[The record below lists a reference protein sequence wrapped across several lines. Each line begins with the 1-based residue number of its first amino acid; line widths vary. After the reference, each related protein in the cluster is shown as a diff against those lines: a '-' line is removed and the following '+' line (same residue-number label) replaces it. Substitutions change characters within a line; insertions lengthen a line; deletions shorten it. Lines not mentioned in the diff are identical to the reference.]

1 MSGGLWK
8 SDAALV
14 ATTTYSQDQAHD
26 GEWSNR
32 LHYDFTA
39 ATGYVTYRTASMAAH
54 SSEAPSAISAW
65 VFGSHSLNTVRLSIV
80 DATGE
85 SHVSSDAPLDF
96 DGCTQVAH
104 DVDAT
109 WSHWCGNDDGI
120 IDLPLSNPSSSC
132 ATKPAARPSARSMS
146 TSGGEAGAAEG
157 QATVEQRVERLF
169 AAMRPIITEAIRK
182 NNPRSGIKFNDM
194 EATSASA
201 GDALARMLMEQG
213 LLEFGRAT
221 DEEVAE
227 AREAAVAE
235 ADPAVAAGRRPED
248 LRVTRMKQD
257 RTLKTMRGPVR
268 CKREYL
274 YFPDLKVGVFP
285 PRHTP

>member
-1 MSGGLWK
+1 MGRTRGG
-8 SDAALV
+8 D
-14 ATTTYSQDQAHD
+14 
-26 GEWSNR
+26 
-32 LHYDFTA
+32 
-39 ATGYVTYRTASMAAH
+39 
-54 SSEAPSAISAW
+54 
-65 VFGSHSLNTVRLSIV
+65 
-80 DATGE
+80 
-85 SHVSSDAPLDF
+85 
-96 DGCTQVAH
+96 
-104 DVDAT
+104 
-109 WSHWCGNDDGI
+109 
-120 IDLPLSNPSSSC
+120 
-132 ATKPAARPSARSMS
+132 
-146 TSGGEAGAAEG
+146 AGAAEG

-227 AREAAVAE
+227 AREAAVAK
-235 ADPAVAAGRRPED
+235 ADPDVAAGRRPED
-248 LRVTRMKQD
+248 LKMTRMKQD

-268 CKREYL
+268 CRREYL

-285 PRHTP
+285 PRRTP